1 MPPSDDDADT
11 EPAIHPP
18 GYEER
23 RRQRIKEKY
32 GIEIK
37 TVSADPNDHESA

>member
-1 MPPSDDDADT
+1 MASLTVHGPGIQA
-11 EPAIHPP
+11 P

-32 GIEIK
+32 GIDINP
-37 TVSADPNDHESA
+37 VSVRAD